1 MANYSLNNRRYL
13 GNKFKL
19 LDFISE
25 IIEKE
30 KITFSSFCDIF
41 AGTGVV
47 GNFFNK
53 KNIKVISND
62 ILEANFVSL
71 VTFLKAT
78 KKDFEKIPE
87 YIEHLNNLKTTKK
100 DNYVSINYGD
110 KYFDYNNAIRIGEIR
125 EEIERMNLKP
135 IEKNILLSSLVY
147 SIDKIANTC
156 GHYAAFRKKMSKYPE
171 IKLNIPEINFES
183 NLNNEIYKEDA
194 NILVSKI
201 NPDVI
206 YLDPPYNS
214 RQYFNSY
221 HVLENIVKWN
231 KPELEGITKQIKDR
245 SKYKSE
251 YCSNNAYNVFSDLI
265 QKANCKY
272 LIVSYNNTGEKL
284 DARSNSKL
292 SDTQIIEIL
301 SKKGKVTIHEKDY
314 KYYTAGKNNNI
325 KEHKERLY
333 VCKVK

>member
-13 GNKFKL
+13 WNKFKL

-30 KITFSSFCDIF
+30 NINFSSFCDIF
-41 AGTGVV
+41 AWTGVV
-47 GNFFNK
+47 WNFFNK
-53 KNIKVISND
+53 RDIKIISND

-71 VTFLKAT
+71 QAFLKAT
-78 KKDFEKIPE
+78 KKDFQKIPK

-100 DNYVSINYGD
+100 DNYVSINYWD
-110 KYFDYNNAIRIGEIR
+110 KYFDYNNAIRIWEIR
-125 EEIERMNLKP
+125 EEIEKMNLKP

-147 SIDKIANTC
+147 SVDRIANTC
-156 GHYAAFRKKMSKYPE
+156 WHYAAFRKKMSKYPE
-171 IKLNIPEINFES
+171 IKLNIPEINFET

-194 NILVSKI
+194 NTLITKI

-231 KPELEGITKQIKDR
+231 KPELEWITKQIKDR

-251 YCSNNAYNVFSDLI
+251 YCSNNAYNIFGDLI
-265 QKANCKY
+265 EKANCKY
-272 LIVSYNNTGEKL
+272 LIVSYNNTWEKL

-301 SKKGKVTIHEKDY
+301 SKKGLVTIHEKDY
-314 KYYTAGKNNNI
+314 KYYTAWKNNNI